1 MLGLRG
7 SVGVLSDVSHQL
19 LQNITFHGIKVQYIR
34 VGGAEIP
41 DHKRLAVSLQSI
53 FGIGRTR
60 ARQILSELNI
70 DNKLT
75 NELTGKELMSLREH
89 VSSTYVIGEDLRR
102 CVNADMTRLKVIQC
116 YKGIRH
122 EDKLPCR
129 GQHTKTNARTAKKGF
144 NAVVERHKAS
154 PKS

>member
-7 SVGVLSDVSHQL
+7 SVGVISDISNRLVQT
-19 LQNITFHGIKVQYIR
+19 ITFRGIKVQGIR

-53 FGIGRTR
+53 FGIGHNR

-70 DNKLT
+70 ENKLT
-75 NELTGKELMSLREH
+75 NELTARELVALREH
-89 VSSTYVIGEDLRR
+89 VSNTYVIGEDLRR
-102 CVNADMTRLKVIQC
+102 CVIADISRLKGLQC
-116 YKGIRH
+116 YRGIRH

-129 GQHTKTNARTAKKGF
+129 GQRTKTNSRTAKKGL
-144 NAVVERHKAS
+144 NAGREGHRA
-154 PKS
+154 PRN